1 MYLSY
6 YAIWITGI
14 QVVLGYTLV
23 ILINNG
29 LCVGKYIINYMI
41 MITRGP
47 GTSTIYKK
55 YCTLY
60 SQVICKANIRRIPSI
75 KSQRTY
81 KKSEKIYLGNK
92 SSFLPTY
99 NIIYYVSQVWFLKSF
114 DRHQIL
120 VSDHLRFKDIHIFL
134 LHYLRYS

>member
-55 YCTLY
+55 NCTLY
-60 SQVICKANIRRIPSI
+60 SQVICKANMRRIPKYKNHKEPI
-75 KSQRTY
+75 K
-81 KKSEKIYLGNK
+81 KVK
-92 SSFLPTY
+92 
-99 NIIYYVSQVWFLKSF
+99 
-114 DRHQIL
+114 
-120 VSDHLRFKDIHIFL
+120 
-134 LHYLRYS
+134 RYT